1 MSGETWKP
9 VGGFEGLYAV
19 SNLGRVKSLKRNTTS
34 GGIMKT
40 HINRGYEYVHLCKD
54 GKHYNAKVH
63 RLVASAFVGNP
74 MGKPEVNHLDEDK
87 TNNRADNLEWV
98 TAKENSRHGTKAERV
113 AQKTRK
119 KIVQMDL
126 NGVPIKTWES
136 SVAIEKETGFRASNI
151 RTVCCGKTKSAYGF
165 KWAHLNCMD
174 SYRMEV
180 LPE

>member
-1 MSGETWKP
+1 MSGEIWKP
-9 VGGFEGLYAV
+9 AGGFEGLYAV

-63 RLVASAFVGNP
+63 RMVASAFVPNP
-74 MGKPEVNHLDEDK
+74 MGKPEVNHIDEDK
-87 TNNRADNLEWV
+87 TNNCADNLEWV

-126 NGVPIKTWES
+126 NGVPIKTWDS
-136 SVAIEKETGFRASNI
+136 SVAIEKETGFRSSNI
-151 RTVCCGKTKSAYGF
+151 RSVCCGIAKSSYGF
-165 KWAHLNCMD
+165 KCAHLNCMD
-174 SYRMEV
+174 SYRREV